1 MDKTVLFKNVTEFDN
16 DQVKKFARFLWEK
29 LPGGRRLQRRMKNSL
44 LGGALAFLIIAVI
57 CAVQPEQTLIA
68 VLAVILSI
76 VSFVIA
82 FRQENFEEKVYL
94 KRMPASQ
101 NRIHYQFCQDHLS
114 VLAEGTNDSFFWS
127 DLQNLFG
134 TSQFIFLIFSKEY
147 LPVSLEY
154 FSNEDRE
161 SFLEFLDQVKIV

>member
-16 DQVKKFARFLWEK
+16 DQVQKFARFLWEK

-44 LGGALAFLIIAVI
+44 LGGAFAFLVIAVI
-57 CAVQPEQTLIA
+57 CAVQPEQTPI
-68 VLAVILSI
+68 VVIAVILSI

-82 FRQENFEEKVYL
+82 FHQENFEEKVYL
-94 KRMPASQ
+94 ERMPASQ

-114 VLAEGTNDSFFWS
+114 VLAQGTNDSFFWS
-127 DLQNLFG
+127 DLQNLLG
-134 TSQFIFLIFSKEY
+134 TSQFVFLIFSKEY

-154 FSNEDRE
+154 FSNEDRQ

>member
-16 DQVKKFARFLWEK
+16 DQVQKFARFLWEK

-44 LGGALAFLIIAVI
+44 LGGAFAFLVIAII
-57 CAVQPEQTLIA
+57 CAVQPEQTLIV

-82 FRQENFEEKVYL
+82 FHQENFEEKVYL
-94 KRMPASQ
+94 ERMPASQ

-114 VLAEGTNDSFFWS
+114 VLAEGTNDSFFWR
-127 DLQNLFG
+127 DLQNLLG
-134 TSQFIFLIFSKEY
+134 TSQFVFLIFSKEY

-154 FSNEDRE
+154 FSNEDRQ